1 MAYRLVITEE
11 IHKVETIKYVFIGG
25 LFLIA
30 IYLFY
35 IYRNEPF
42 VNDIK
47 KNEHQNKNI
56 H

>member
-11 IHKVETIKYVFIGG
+11 IHKVETIKYIFIGG

-35 IYRNEPF
+35 IYKDKPTA
-42 VNDIK
+42 NDIIK
-47 KNEHQNKNI
+47 KQPSNKI
-56 H
+56 LY